1 MEFYENYLQLLT
13 FFLQIKFFNSP
24 NIFAN
29 FSEHCRTLRLY
40 PRPVVALQADSFLRS
55 RPMQSNLIQ
64 ELCKTQ
70 SVEYF
75 AECSLCPRN
84 ETYVR
89 VQMGITTASQIG
101 DKAKWFTDQLMP
113 IHFNVR
119 LESLF
124 VVKNEI
130 LRLIPFRQH

>member
-1 MEFYENYLQLLT
+1 M
-13 FFLQIKFFNSP
+13 
-24 NIFAN
+24 
-29 FSEHCRTLRLY
+29 
-40 PRPVVALQADSFLRS
+40 RS
-55 RPMQSNLIQ
+55 RPQQSPLIH

-89 VQMGITTASQIG
+89 VQTGITAASQIG

-119 LESLF
+119 LFSKVL
-124 VVKNEI
+124 
-130 LRLIPFRQH
+130 